1 VPNLWQVSSSAI
13 PAGSI
18 LLVPIGST
26 EQHGAHLPLTTDA
39 DIASALCQRAASADP
54 SAFVCLPLAFGASG
68 EHQDFPGTLSIGN
81 EALELLLLELGRSA
95 ARTFALTILVNTHG
109 GNHAPM
115 KAALDR
121 LAYEQHPVISWHAPL
136 HGDLHAGDTET
147 SIMLALA
154 PASVEM
160 SRAEIGNTGS
170 LAELLPG
177 LISGGMRAV
186 SPNGVLGDPT
196 RATAAAGEQDLDAAT
211 RALVT
216 LISDQ
221 RASRELV

>member
-1 VPNLWQVSSSAI
+1 MPNLWQVSSSAI
-13 PAGSI
+13 PARSI

-39 DIASALCQRAASADP
+39 DIAAALCQRATSGDP
-54 SAFVCLPLAFGASG
+54 STFVCLPLAFGASG

-81 EALELLLLELGRSA
+81 EALEMLLLELGRSA
-95 ARTFALTILVNTHG
+95 ARTFALTILVNAHG
-109 GNHAPM
+109 GNHAPV

-121 LAYEQHPVISWHAPL
+121 LAFEQHPVISWHAPL

-154 PASVEM
+154 PESVDM
-160 SRAEIGNTGS
+160 SRAEVGNTGS
-170 LAELLPG
+170 LADLMPG

-196 RATAAAGEQDLDAAT
+196 RATAAAGEVDLDTAT
-211 RALVT
+211 SALVSF
-216 LISDQ
+216 IHDQ
-221 RASRELV
+221 RGSRGLD